1 MMKARELMTP
11 NPAFVTPEDSVS
23 RAAQILRDRNV
34 GSVPVVDSRE
44 KMRPQGI
51 ITDRDIVI
59 RHIAEKHDRDCA
71 VSAHMT
77 KKPIETVDE
86 NEDLGSVMKA
96 MKRSEVR
103 RILVAGEGG
112 RLVGIIAQ
120 ADVAGADEIPR
131 AEVAEMLQT
140 ISTPATPGR

>member
-1 MMKARELMTP
+1 MKARELMTP
-11 NPAFVTPEDSVS
+11 NPVFVTPEDSVS
-23 RAAQILRDRNV
+23 RAAQILRDSNV
-34 GSVPVVDSRE
+34 GSVPVVDNRE
-44 KMRPQGI
+44 KMKPQGI

-59 RHIAEKHDRDCA
+59 RHIAEKHAQDCA

-77 KKPIETVDE
+77 KQPIETVGE

-103 RILVAGEGG
+103 RVLVAGAGG

-120 ADVAGADEIPR
+120 ADLAGADEVPR

-140 ISTPATPGR
+140 ISAPVTSRR

>member
-1 MMKARELMTP
+1 MKARELMTP
-11 NPAFVTPEDSVS
+11 NPVFVTPEDPVS
-23 RAAQILRDRNV
+23 QAAQILRDRNV
-34 GSVPVVDSRE
+34 GSVPVVDNRE
-44 KMRPQGI
+44 KMKPQGI

-59 RHIAEKHDRDCA
+59 RHIAEKHDHDCA

-86 NEDLGSVMKA
+86 NADLASVMKA
-96 MKRSEVR
+96 MKRSGVR
-103 RILVAGEGG
+103 RVLVAGEGG

-120 ADVAGADEIPR
+120 ADLAVTDEVPR

-140 ISTPATPGR
+140 ISAPSSSGR